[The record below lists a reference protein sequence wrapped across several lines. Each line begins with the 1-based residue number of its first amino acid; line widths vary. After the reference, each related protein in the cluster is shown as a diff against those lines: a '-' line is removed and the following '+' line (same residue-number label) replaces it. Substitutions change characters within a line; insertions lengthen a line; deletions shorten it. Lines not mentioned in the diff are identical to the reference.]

1 MSRDAVSASAAIK
14 GELLL
19 WQLSHERS
27 FIMKLTTKQLVLNAV
42 FAALFVILAF
52 ISVGTNDFK
61 ASFESLATLMAGI
74 TLGPLAGFLV
84 GLVGEFIYQLIQYG
98 LDPTTALWLI
108 PYAVSG
114 LVAGLI
120 AKNKRPD
127 LDKKTIIIAVIASEL
142 VLTILNTPVNAISA
156 IIQGWGN
163 WATILASVPL
173 RLAITAV
180 RIVVYII
187 IVPVIYN
194 SVKKVAK

>member
-1 MSRDAVSASAAIK
+1 
-14 GELLL
+14 
-19 WQLSHERS
+19 
-27 FIMKLTTKQLVLNAV
+27 MKLSTKQLALNAV

-74 TLGPLAGFLV
+74 TMGPLAGLLV
-84 GLVGEFIYQLIQYG
+84 GLIGEFIYQLIQYG
-98 LDPTTALWLI
+98 LDPTTVLWLI
-108 PYAVSG
+108 PYAVCG

-120 AKNKRPD
+120 AKKGELDNKK
-127 LDKKTIIIAVIASEL
+127 LIIIVVVCEIL
-142 VLTILNTPVNAISA
+142 LTVLNTPVNAISA

-163 WATILASVPL
+163 WATIAAGIPL

-187 IVPVIYN
+187 IVPILYKA
-194 SVKKVAK
+194 VKKVAK

>member
-1 MSRDAVSASAAIK
+1 M
-14 GELLL
+14 
-19 WQLSHERS
+19 
-27 FIMKLTTKQLVLNAV
+27 
-42 FAALFVILAF
+42 
-52 ISVGTNDFK
+52 
-61 ASFESLATLMAGI
+61 
-74 TLGPLAGFLV
+74 
-84 GLVGEFIYQLIQYG
+84 
-98 LDPTTALWLI
+98 DPTTALWLI

>member
-1 MSRDAVSASAAIK
+1 
-14 GELLL
+14 
-19 WQLSHERS
+19 
-27 FIMKLTTKQLVLNAV
+27 MKLTTKQLVLNAV

-84 GLVGEFIYQLIQYG
+84 GLVGEFIYQIIQYG
-98 LDPTTALWLI
+98 VDPTTVLWLI

-114 LVAGLI
+114 LAAGLI
-120 AKNKRPD
+120 AKKKPD
-127 LDKKTIIIAVIASEL
+127 LDRKTIIIAVVVSEL

-163 WATILASVPL
+163 WATIAAGIPL

-187 IVPVIYN
+187 IVPVIYK

>member
-1 MSRDAVSASAAIK
+1 
-14 GELLL
+14 
-19 WQLSHERS
+19 
-27 FIMKLTTKQLVLNAV
+27 MKLTTKQLVLNAV

>member
-1 MSRDAVSASAAIK
+1 
-14 GELLL
+14 
-19 WQLSHERS
+19 
-27 FIMKLTTKQLVLNAV
+27 
-42 FAALFVILAF
+42 
-52 ISVGTNDFK
+52 
-61 ASFESLATLMAGI
+61 MAGI

>member
-1 MSRDAVSASAAIK
+1 
-14 GELLL
+14 
-19 WQLSHERS
+19 
-27 FIMKLTTKQLVLNAV
+27 MKLSTKQLALNAV

-74 TLGPLAGFLV
+74 TMGPLAGLLV
-84 GLVGEFIYQLIQYG
+84 GLIGEFIYQLIQYG
-98 LDPTTALWLI
+98 LDPTTVLWLI
-108 PYAVSG
+108 PYAVCG

-120 AKNKRPD
+120 EKKGELDNKK
-127 LDKKTIIIAVIASEL
+127 LIIIVVVCEIL
-142 VLTILNTPVNAISA
+142 LTVLNTPVNAISA

-163 WATILASVPL
+163 WATIAAGIPL

-187 IVPVIYN
+187 IVPILYKA
-194 SVKKVAK
+194 VKNVAK